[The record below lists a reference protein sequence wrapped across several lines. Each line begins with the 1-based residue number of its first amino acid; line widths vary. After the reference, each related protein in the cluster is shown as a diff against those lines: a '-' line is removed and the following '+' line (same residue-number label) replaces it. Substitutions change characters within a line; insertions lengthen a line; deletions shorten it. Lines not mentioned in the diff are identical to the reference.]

1 MNVTPLAMKAG
12 SSKEMATQ
20 FTQTLLES
28 RITRNMLQKIMQ
40 VIPEIAGEVWD
51 FYKKL
56 RDISSG
62 PLINV
67 SGDFS

>member
-1 MNVTPLAMKAG
+1 MKAG

>member
-1 MNVTPLAMKAG
+1 MKAG
-12 SSKEMATQ
+12 SYKEMATQ

-51 FYKKL
+51 F
-56 RDISSG
+56 
-62 PLINV
+62 
-67 SGDFS
+67 